1 MILRTKCFLLGA
13 VLSAVFIMIP
23 IGSLKTYADGN
34 MLSVEVN
41 VEDTESVYNSV
52 DNRDSSLETDEMK
65 GLLYKEYK
73 VIVKSVKMRSGPGT
87 NYSVTGTKYKGN
99 IVLVRK
105 ISNGWAKI
113 KENNKIH
120 YLPSSSIQKC
130 E

>member
-1 MILRTKCFLLGA
+1 
-13 VLSAVFIMIP
+13 
-23 IGSLKTYADGN
+23 
-34 MLSVEVN
+34 MLSVGVS
-41 VEDTESVYNSV
+41 VEDTESVKSSI
-52 DNRDSSLETDEMK
+52 DNRDSSLKTDEAK

-113 KENNKIH
+113 KEKGKIH
-120 YLPSSSIQKC
+120 YIPENCVRKC
-130 E
+130 D